1 MINEIANVMGG
12 FRDDVECFSLN
23 TSTLWIIHCRNHARS
38 FHNDNNCGGGHILYW
53 HAGDEVGMTAKLFES
68 ALGIEEPWYVRDI
81 SFDVDAH
88 KVTIFVGFTFGSLFQ
103 HPDVEGVYPVYD
115 SSIQRYRHL
124 DFFGHKCILEVQVPR
139 VELPDGSVR
148 MVEPAWPASRCG
160 SKLGCEALSRDNIS
174 SLRQPGQRKAA

>member
-1 MINEIANVMGG
+1 
-12 FRDDVECFSLN
+12 
-23 TSTLWIIHCRNHARS
+23 
-38 FHNDNNCGGGHILYW
+38 
-53 HAGDEVGMTAKLFES
+53 MTAKLFET
-68 ALGIEEPWYVRDI
+68 ALGIEQPWYVRDI

-88 KVTIFVGFTFGSLFQ
+88 KVTIFVDFTFGSLFQ

-160 SKLGCEALSRDNIS
+160 
-174 SLRQPGQRKAA
+174 